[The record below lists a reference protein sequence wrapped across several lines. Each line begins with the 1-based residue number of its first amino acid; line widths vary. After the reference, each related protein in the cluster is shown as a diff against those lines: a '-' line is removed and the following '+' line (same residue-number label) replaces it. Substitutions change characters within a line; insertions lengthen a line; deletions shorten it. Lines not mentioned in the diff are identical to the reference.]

1 MMEKNEIQEPQFDVV
16 NNPKHYCS
24 GGVECIEAM
33 EAALGT
39 SAVKFFCIG
48 NAFKYIFRCLRKN
61 GLEDV
66 KKAQWYLNKYIELS
80 DD

>member
-1 MMEKNEIQEPQFDVV
+1 MEEEKTYDVV
-16 NNPKHYCS
+16 NNPEHYCS
-24 GGVECIEAM
+24 GGIECIDAM
-33 EAALGT
+33 ESALGT
-39 SAVKFFCIG
+39 NAVKLFCIG